1 VAGYYAGDNIMTQT
15 VSQQLSREDYYRLEE
30 TAEQKH
36 EFYQGEIFAM
46 SGGTF
51 NHAAISLNTITT
63 LKTKLRGKSCQPT
76 NSDMRIETLTGLIT
90 YPDAA
95 VYCGKPELTENQ
107 CSLLNPVIIIEVLS
121 PSMRLYDQS
130 DKFTLYRSISSFQDY
145 LLIDSEKI
153 AVQHYRK
160 SEPDEWILHDYLKL
174 TESIYLKSIQENIS
188 LTEMYDGVLL

>member
-1 VAGYYAGDNIMTQT
+1 MTQT
-15 VSQQLSREDYYRLEE
+15 VSQQLTRDDYYRLEE

-51 NHAAISLNTITT
+51 NHAAISLNVVTA

-76 NSDMRIETLTGLIT
+76 NSDMRIETPEGLIT

-121 PSMRLYDQS
+121 PSTRRYDKI
-130 DKFTLYRSISSFQDY
+130 DKFTLYRAISSFQDY

-160 SEPDEWILHDYLKL
+160 SEPNEWILHDYLNI
-174 TESIYLKSIQENIS
+174 TDSIYLKSIQETFS
-188 LTEMYDGVLL
+188 LIEMYDGILL